1 MDRFNPDAKRALAL
15 AQSEAMRLNHSW
27 LGTEHLMLGLLRDG
41 SGTGAV
47 LSSLGIDLS
56 VARAAVEQV
65 IPKRDV
71 APTEIPL
78 TPRMQRILARANE
91 MSPAPTEIT
100 PRVLLR
106 ALVADPDG
114 VGPQVLAQLG
124 ATPEKIRE
132 AVDRLTPPS

>member
-1 MDRFNPDAKRALAL
+1 MGPVDRFNPDAKRALAL

-114 VGPQVLAQLG
+114 VGPQVLA
-124 ATPEKIRE
+124 
-132 AVDRLTPPS
+132 